1 MKKNVLSVFLAAL
14 LLFAPL
20 ILFGAK
26 TEAAAAE
33 TNNVLFAFSV
43 WNDKAHLERCDQN
56 AEGEIVVPETY
67 EGYPVVS
74 VSGLYDCDKITS
86 IVIPASVED
95 IDIWNL
101 SECVSLENITVSEE
115 NQKYSTVDGVLYNK
129 GKNELLFYPA
139 AKKGYTVL
147 ILGSVEKIDE
157 KAFRAGRLFSSFSVA
172 EDNGSFTVADDVL
185 YNKDKTVLIKYPPQ
199 KENESFDIPS
209 GVQFVETYAF
219 NNCENIKSISTPNS
233 LTEFS
238 PAFGG
243 CTLLETIHISKSIAS
258 LSVKHETLKC
268 ISVDEENSDYSS
280 LNGVLYNKEKTTLLY
295 YPPQKTDEEFNIPAT
310 VTEIKYLVSNY
321 LKKINIPYGVTF
333 IQEIRSPKL
342 EELVLPDSV
351 TELDNG
357 ALRNNIALKK
367 LVLSKNLTEIGLA
380 WLAGCESLTS
390 LELPDCI
397 TGIGFE
403 ALDGC
408 ISLKTITVGKN
419 FQYIS
424 GSGLDGCTS
433 LTDIIIDPENPY
445 LCFVDGVVFDK
456 EMKTIE
462 YYPAGKTDTVYTVP
476 DGVKKIDYHAFY
488 DNNYITEVNIPA
500 SVSWIASKS
509 KVWPVGLFFKCNRLK
524 AINVD
529 DNNEIYFSEDGVLFE
544 NGDIYLSYDDGIV
557 STIHEETGE
566 VSLHHYPSGKTE
578 KSYTVPSY
586 VSTVWSKSLRNCQSL
601 TTLYFPSTVTFI
613 DGNIINENEFL
624 EDVYILN
631 RTAEVYYSSKNSYS
645 PNVTVHAYKDSTAE
659 QWAKDCNL
667 SFEVIEEH
675 EHVPYTVPAVQAT
688 CIAAGK
694 TEGKNCSVCGD
705 IIAAQQK
712 TAKTA
717 HKWNSGTVSVA
728 PTEAENGLKTFKCI
742 ICGTTRTES
751 IPKLQDEGFV
761 INVNESVKLSADDF
775 VVALSGLTVQ
785 DIINGSNVDNIVSR
799 DGKNV
804 DGSSKISTGMKAVCK
819 VNGKKNEIDIV
830 IMGDVDGNG
839 SVTVADARLALRGA
853 VLLDRYSG
861 AFFKAANVTGGETI
875 SVSDARKILRIA
887 VALENGKDLLNSI
900 R

>member
-129 GKNELLFYPA
+129 GKNELLFYP
-139 AKKGYTVL
+139 
-147 ILGSVEKIDE
+147 
-157 KAFRAGRLFSSFSVA
+157 
-172 EDNGSFTVADDVL
+172 
-185 YNKDKTVLIKYPPQ
+185 
-199 KENESFDIPS
+199 
-209 GVQFVETYAF
+209 
-219 NNCENIKSISTPNS
+219 
-233 LTEFS
+233 
-238 PAFGG
+238 
-243 CTLLETIHISKSIAS
+243 
-258 LSVKHETLKC
+258 
-268 ISVDEENSDYSS
+268 
-280 LNGVLYNKEKTTLLY
+280 
-295 YPPQKTDEEFNIPAT
+295 PQKTDEEFNIPAT
-310 VTEIKYLVSNY
+310 VTEIIYLMSNY

-333 IQEIRSPKL
+333 IHEIKSPKL
-342 EELVLPDSV
+342 EELILPDSV
-351 TELDNG
+351 TELGDG
-357 ALRNNIALKK
+357 ALSGNIALKN

-380 WLAGCESLTS
+380 WLGGCKSLTS

-476 DGVKKIDYHAFY
+476 DGVEKIDYHAFY

-500 SVSWIASKS
+500 SVSWIASQS

-529 DNNEIYFSEDGVLFE
+529 DNNEIYFSEDGVLFK
-544 NGDIYLSYDDGIV
+544 NDNIYLSYDDGIV

-586 VSTVWSKSLRNCQSL
+586 VSTVWSKSLRDCQSL

-631 RTAEVYYSSKNSYS
+631 RTAEVYYISSNSYS

-675 EHVPYTVPAVQAT
+675 EHVPYTIPAVQAT

-694 TEGKNCSVCGD
+694 SEGKNCSVCGD

-804 DGSSKISTGMKAVCK
+804 DGSSKISTGMKAVRK
-819 VNGKKNEIDIV
+819 VNGIKNEIDIV

-861 AFFKAANVTGGETI
+861 AFLKAANVTGGETI

>member
-43 WNDKAHLERCDQN
+43 WDDKAHLVRCDQN

-101 SECVSLENITVSEE
+101 IECVSLENITVSEE

-157 KAFRAGRLFSSFSVA
+157 IAFRASRLFSSFSVA

-185 YNKDKTVLIKYPPQ
+185 YNKDKTVLIK
-199 KENESFDIPS
+199 
-209 GVQFVETYAF
+209 
-219 NNCENIKSISTPNS
+219 
-233 LTEFS
+233 
-238 PAFGG
+238 
-243 CTLLETIHISKSIAS
+243 
-258 LSVKHETLKC
+258 
-268 ISVDEENSDYSS
+268 
-280 LNGVLYNKEKTTLLY
+280 

-403 ALDGC
+403 AFDGLA
-408 ISLKTITVGKN
+408 SLKTITVGKN

-424 GSGLDGCTS
+424 GDGLDGCTS

-476 DGVKKIDYHAFY
+476 DGVEKIDYHAFY

-500 SVSWIASKS
+500 SVSWIASQS

-586 VSTVWSKSLRNCQSL
+586 VSTVWSDSLRDCQSL

-613 DGNIINENEFL
+613 DGKIINENEFL

-631 RTAEVYYSSKNSYS
+631 RTAEVYYISSNSYS

-667 SFEVIEEH
+667 SFEAIEEH

-761 INVNESVKLSADDF
+761 INVNESVKLSAEDF

-785 DIINGSNVDNIVSR
+785 DIINGSNVDNIVSH

-804 DGSSKISTGMKAVCK
+804 DASSKISTGMKAVRK
-819 VNGKKNEIDIV
+819 VNGIKNEIDIV

>member
-1 MKKNVLSVFLAAL
+1 MKKNVLSVVLAAL

-43 WNDKAHLERCDQN
+43 WDDKAHLKRCDQN

-129 GKNELLFYPA
+129 GKNELL
-139 AKKGYTVL
+139 V
-147 ILGSVEKIDE
+147 
-157 KAFRAGRLFSSFSVA
+157 
-172 EDNGSFTVADDVL
+172 
-185 YNKDKTVLIKYPPQ
+185 
-199 KENESFDIPS
+199 
-209 GVQFVETYAF
+209 
-219 NNCENIKSISTPNS
+219 
-233 LTEFS
+233 
-238 PAFGG
+238 
-243 CTLLETIHISKSIAS
+243 
-258 LSVKHETLKC
+258 
-268 ISVDEENSDYSS
+268 
-280 LNGVLYNKEKTTLLY
+280 

-310 VTEIKYLVSNY
+310 VTEITYLISNY
-321 LKKINIPYGVTF
+321 LEKINIPYGVTF
-333 IQEIRSPKL
+333 IQKIASPKL
-342 EELVLPDSV
+342 EDLILPDSV
-351 TELDNG
+351 TELGDG
-357 ALRNNIALKK
+357 ALSGNIALKK

-403 ALDGC
+403 DFDGLA
-408 ISLKTITVGKN
+408 SLKTITVGKN

-424 GSGLDGCTS
+424 GDGLDGCTS

-476 DGVKKIDYHAFY
+476 DGVEKIYYHAFY

-500 SVSWIASKS
+500 SVSWIASQS

-544 NGDIYLSYDDGIV
+544 NGEIYVSYDDGV
-557 STIHEETGE
+557 PSTIHRETGE

-586 VSTVWSKSLRNCQSL
+586 VSTVWSDSLRDCQSL

-624 EDVYILN
+624 GNENEFLEDVYILN
-631 RTAEVYYSSKNSYS
+631 RTAKVYYISSNSYS

-667 SFEVIEEH
+667 SFEAIEEH

-804 DGSSKISTGMKAVCK
+804 DGSSKISTGMKAVRK
-819 VNGKKNEIDIV
+819 VNGIKNEIDIV

-861 AFFKAANVTGGETI
+861 AFLKAANVTGGETI

>member
-14 LLFAPL
+14 LLFSPL

-43 WNDKAHLERCDQN
+43 LDGKAHLERCDQN

-101 SECVSLENITVSEE
+101 SECVSLKNITVSEK

-129 GKNELLFYPA
+129 
-139 AKKGYTVL
+139 
-147 ILGSVEKIDE
+147 
-157 KAFRAGRLFSSFSVA
+157 
-172 EDNGSFTVADDVL
+172 
-185 YNKDKTVLIKYPPQ
+185 DKTVLIK
-199 KENESFDIPS
+199 
-209 GVQFVETYAF
+209 
-219 NNCENIKSISTPNS
+219 
-233 LTEFS
+233 
-238 PAFGG
+238 
-243 CTLLETIHISKSIAS
+243 
-258 LSVKHETLKC
+258 
-268 ISVDEENSDYSS
+268 
-280 LNGVLYNKEKTTLLY
+280 

-310 VTEIKYLVSNY
+310 VTEIKYLISNY
-321 LKKINIPYGVTF
+321 LEKINLPYGVTF
-333 IQEIRSPKL
+333 IQNIRSPKL
-342 EELVLPDSV
+342 EELILPDSV
-351 TELDNG
+351 TELGDG
-357 ALRNNIALKK
+357 ALSNNIALKK

-403 ALDGC
+403 AFNRLA
-408 ISLKTITVGKN
+408 SLKTITVGKN

-476 DGVKKIDYHAFY
+476 DGVEKIDYHAFY

-500 SVSWIASKS
+500 SVSWIASQS

-544 NGDIYLSYDDGIV
+544 NGAIYASYDDGV
-557 STIHEETGE
+557 PSTIHRETGE

-586 VSTVWSKSLRNCQSL
+586 VSNVWSKSLRDCQSL
-601 TTLYFPSTVTFI
+601 TTLYFPSTVTYI

-631 RTAEVYYSSKNSYS
+631 RTAKVNYISSNSYS

-688 CIAAGK
+688 CMAAGK

-717 HKWNSGTVSVA
+717 HKWNSGMVSVA

-804 DGSSKISTGMKAVCK
+804 DGSSKISTGMKAVRK
-819 VNGKKNEIDIV
+819 ANGIKNEIDIV

-853 VLLDRYSG
+853 VLLDRYAG
-861 AFFKAANVTGGETI
+861 AFFKAANITGGETI

>member
-14 LLFAPL
+14 LLFSPL

-95 IDIWNL
+95 INIWNL

-243 CTLLETIHISKSIAS
+243 CTLLETIHISKCIAS
-258 LSVKHETLKC
+258 LSVEHETLKC

-351 TELDNG
+351 TELDNR

-403 ALDGC
+403 AFNRLA
-408 ISLKTITVGKN
+408 SLKTITVGKN

-424 GSGLDGCTS
+424 GDGLDGCTS

-476 DGVKKIDYHAFY
+476 DGVEKIDYHAFY

-500 SVSWIASKS
+500 SVSWIASQS

-557 STIHEETGE
+557 STIHRETGE

-586 VSTVWSKSLRNCQSL
+586 VSTVWSDSLRDCQSL

-613 DGNIINENEFL
+613 DGEIINENEFL

-631 RTAEVYYSSKNSYS
+631 RTAKVYYISSNSYS

-667 SFEVIEEH
+667 SFEAIEEH

-804 DGSSKISTGMKAVCK
+804 DGSSKISTGMKAVRK
-819 VNGKKNEIDIV
+819 VNGIKNEIDIV

-861 AFFKAANVTGGETI
+861 AFLKAANVTGGETI